1 VTFEMAPN
9 TGTSL
14 KLENVGI
21 SSKTGWLTIAIRC
34 IF

>member
-21 SSKTGWLTIAIRC
+21 SSKTG
-34 IF
+34 